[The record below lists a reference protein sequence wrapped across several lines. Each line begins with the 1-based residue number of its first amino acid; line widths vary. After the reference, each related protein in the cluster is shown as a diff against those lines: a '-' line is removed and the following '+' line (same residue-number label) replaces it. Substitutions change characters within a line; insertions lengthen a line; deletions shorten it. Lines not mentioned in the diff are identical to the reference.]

1 MKCWLLGMVLI
12 CWGAVFGQPV
22 IFGTVSNDARRL
34 ENIVV
39 TVMEDGNPID
49 STRTND
55 VGYFVFDCVVVI
67 PEKEYEIKVNA
78 HCYSCPPTHLI
89 LDDTAHVTLGEISFT
104 CMKFL
109 DCEKA
114 DNSVYFDKHDAKTI
128 LNFEAELVKELM
140 TEYPTMVIKFSLYQ
154 FPDEKER
161 LGKKRLKTFEKL
173 LKKEK
178 LDLARIEIN
187 PEVHYY
193 RADQSPEVQ
202 LKPGIFGVV
211 KSM

>member
-1 MKCWLLGMVLI
+1 MKSWLLGMLFV
-12 CWGAVFGQPV
+12 CGGTVYGQPI
-22 IFGTVSNDARRL
+22 IFGTVSNDTNGLA
-34 ENIVV
+34 NMVV
-39 TVMEDGNPID
+39 TVWEDGTPID
-49 STRTND
+49 STRTNN
-55 VGYFVFDCVVVI
+55 VGYFVFDCVVLI

-78 HCYSCPPTHLI
+78 HCYSCPSTHLI
-89 LDDTAHVTLGEISFT
+89 LDDTAHVTLGEISIS

-109 DCEKA
+109 DCYKA
-114 DNSVYFDKHDAKTI
+114 DNSAYFDKQDAKTI
-128 LNFEAELVKELM
+128 LNFETELVKELM
-140 TEYPTMVIKFSLYQ
+140 TEYPTMVIQFSLYQ

-178 LDLARIEIN
+178 LYLARIEIN

-193 RADQSPEVQ
+193 RADQSKELQ
-202 LKPGIFGVV
+202 LKPGVFGIV